1 MEGKE
6 KLNFRIHFSEGN
18 LHPKGSNSDCNDSK
32 LFSIAQ
38 IVPEMKKKMINKKLT
53 IFYLIISNFQ
63 TYLP

>member
-1 MEGKE
+1 MEGEE

-38 IVPEMKKKMINKKLT
+38 IMPEMKKKWLT
-53 IFYLIISNFQ
+53 KN
-63 TYLP
+63 